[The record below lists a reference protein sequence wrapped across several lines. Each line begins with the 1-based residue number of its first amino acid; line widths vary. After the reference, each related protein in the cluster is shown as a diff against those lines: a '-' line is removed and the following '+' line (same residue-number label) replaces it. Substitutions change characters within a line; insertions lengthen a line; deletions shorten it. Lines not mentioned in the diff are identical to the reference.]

1 MEAPLKMLPFAF
13 HETENLGYGMST
25 PATDLEPLVTE
36 IFGSFGLGIVIFI
49 EENADLILPI
59 IPRTVDLADSIG
71 FVIAD
76 LTWLNFD

>member
-1 MEAPLKMLPFAF
+1 
-13 HETENLGYGMST
+13 
-25 PATDLEPLVTE
+25 
-36 IFGSFGLGIVIFI
+36 VIFI